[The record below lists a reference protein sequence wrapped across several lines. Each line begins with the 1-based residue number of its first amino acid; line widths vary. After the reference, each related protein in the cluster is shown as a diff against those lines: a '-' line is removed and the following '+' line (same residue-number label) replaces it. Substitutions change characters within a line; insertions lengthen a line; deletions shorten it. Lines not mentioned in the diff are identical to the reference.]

1 MITDTQFHALLAE
14 LIGIRHALEAR
25 QTSLPQASTPAP
37 KSTATR
43 TPDSLP
49 MPTTVIERAGEV
61 PVHFGKNAGTP
72 ISQLNDKQL
81 LWYGADR
88 EPQLKKDGTPFPP
101 RDADVLLQNAVRT
114 LWHERQGNLP
124 SSAPAIAVRDQAP
137 ALAGDEEVPF

>member
-1 MITDTQFHALLAE
+1 MITDTQFTALLDE
-14 LIGIRHALEAR
+14 LIGIRRALEAR

-37 KSTATR
+37 KSTTTR

-88 EPQLKKDGTPFPP
+88 EPQLKKDGTPFQIG
-101 RDADVLLQNAVRT
+101 RAHV
-114 LWHERQGNLP
+114 
-124 SSAPAIAVRDQAP
+124 
-137 ALAGDEEVPF
+137 

>member
-1 MITDTQFHALLAE
+1 MITDTQFNALLAE

-37 KSTATR
+37 KSTSTR

-49 MPTTVIERAGEV
+49 MPRVVIERAGETT
-61 PVHFGKNAGTP
+61 VHFGKNAGTP

-101 RDADVLLQNAVRT
+101 READTLLQNACRT
-114 LWHERQGNLP
+114 LWHERVGTLP
-124 SSAPAIAVRDQAP
+124 SFPPAPASDQAR

>member
-1 MITDTQFHALLAE
+1 MMTDTQFRELLLELREIRLALQS
-14 LIGIRHALEAR
+14 R
-25 QTSLPQASTPAP
+25 QTPLPQPPAP
-37 KSTATR
+37 AKTSTATR

-49 MPTTVIERAGEV
+49 MPTTLIERAGEV

-101 RDADVLLQNAVRT
+101 READVLLQNAVRT
-114 LWHERQGNLP
+114 LWHERLGTLP
-124 SSAPAIAVRDQAP
+124 SSAPAPAVLDQAP
-137 ALAGDEEVPF
+137 PLGGDEEVPF

>member
-1 MITDTQFHALLAE
+1 MTDIQHREILLELREIKLALQS
-14 LIGIRHALEAR
+14 R
-25 QTSLPQASTPAP
+25 QTPLPQAPAP
-37 KSTATR
+37 AKTSTSTR

-49 MPTTVIERAGEV
+49 MPTTLIERAGEV
-61 PVHFGKNAGTP
+61 AVHFGKNAGTP

-101 RDADVLLQNAVRT
+101 RDADVLLQNACRT
-114 LWHERQGNLP
+114 LWHERVGTLP
-124 SSAPAIAVRDQAP
+124 SFPPAPASDQAR

>member
-1 MITDTQFHALLAE
+1 MTDIQHREILLELREIRLALQS
-14 LIGIRHALEAR
+14 R
-25 QTSLPQASTPAP
+25 QTPLASQAPAP
-37 KSTATR
+37 AKTSTSTR

-49 MPTTVIERAGEV
+49 MPRVVIERAGETT
-61 PVHFGKNAGTP
+61 VHFGKNAGMP

-114 LWHERQGNLP
+114 LWHERLGTLR
-124 SSAPAIAVRDQAP
+124 SSAPAPAALDQAP

>member
-1 MITDTQFHALLAE
+1 MTDIQHREILLELREIKLALQS
-14 LIGIRHALEAR
+14 R
-25 QTSLPQASTPAP
+25 QTPLPQAPAP
-37 KSTATR
+37 AKTSTTTR

-49 MPTTVIERAGEV
+49 MPTTLIERAGEV
-61 PVHFGKNAGTP
+61 AVHFGKNAGTP

-81 LWYGADR
+81 IWYGSDR

-101 RDADVLLQNAVRT
+101 RDADVILQNAVRT

>member
-1 MITDTQFHALLAE
+1 MITDTQFTALLAE
-14 LIGIRHALEAR
+14 LIGIRRAIEAR
-25 QTSLPQASTPAP
+25 QTSQAPAP
-37 KSTATR
+37 AKTSTTTR

-49 MPTTVIERAGEV
+49 MPRVVIERAGETT
-61 PVHFGKNAGTP
+61 VHFGKNAGTP

-88 EPQLKKDGTPFPP
+88 EPQLKKDGSPFPP
-101 RDADVLLQNAVRT
+101 READVLLQNAVRT

-137 ALAGDEEVPF
+137 QLAGDEEVPF

>member
-14 LIGIRHALEAR
+14 LIGIRHAIEAR
-25 QTSLPQASTPAP
+25 QTSQAPAP
-37 KSTATR
+37 AKTSTTTR

-101 RDADVLLQNAVRT
+101 READTLLQNAVRT

-124 SSAPAIAVRDQAP
+124 SSAAAPAALDQAP
-137 ALAGDEEVPF
+137 QLSGDEEVPF